1 MIISRTPFRI
11 SFFGGGTDY
20 PVWYK
25 ENGGSVINVSIDKY
39 CFINLREL
47 PPFFDYKYRLRYFMR
62 EEVNTLEEIKHPSI
76 RECLR
81 YLSIN
86 KNIDVVHHAD
96 LPAQSGL
103 GSSSTFTVGFLHAA
117 YALINKMPSKYQLA
131 LEAIEIEQKL
141 IGEAV
146 GSQDQT
152 VAAFGGLNRIDFGGY
167 RELSVTPLILKPE
180 RLNQFQDNLML
191 FFTGFSRNASSVAEK
206 QIELTPSK
214 ASELNIMA
222 DLCKEAEKVLI
233 ESTQSL
239 DDLGELLNEQW
250 KVKKSMSNLITNNDI
265 DEMYT
270 SAINAGALGGK
281 LLGAGGG
288 GFLLF
293 YVKQEKQELVKLALK
308 QILHVPFN
316 FDFSGSQI
324 VYYSHHGA

>member
-25 ENGGSVINVSIDKY
+25 ENEGRVINASIDKY

-47 PPFFDYKYRLRYFMR
+47 PPFFDYKYRLRYFIR
-62 EEVNTLEEIKHPSI
+62 EEVNSLGQIQHPSI

-81 YLSIN
+81 YLKIN
-86 KNIDVVHHAD
+86 KYIDLVHHAD

-103 GSSSTFTVGFLHAA
+103 GSSSTFTVGMLHAT

-131 LEAIEIEQKL
+131 VEAIEIEQNL
-141 IGEAV
+141 IGESV

-152 VAAFGGLNRIDFGGY
+152 IAAFGGLNRINFSGQ
-167 RELSVTPLILKPE
+167 RELTVTPLILQPE
-180 RLNQFQDNLML
+180 RLKQFQDHLML
-191 FFTGFSRNASSVAEK
+191 FYTGLSRNASDIAKE
-206 QIELTPSK
+206 QINVTPSK
-214 ASELNIMA
+214 SSELEAMI
-222 DLCKEAEKVLI
+222 DLCKEAEKSLV
-233 ESTQSL
+233 ES
-239 DDLGELLNEQW
+239 DIPIKEWGRLLNEQW
-250 KVKKSMSNLITNNDI
+250 KLKKSMSKLITNSEI
-265 DEMYT
+265 DHMYKKAMD
-270 SAINAGALGGK
+270 SGALGGK

-293 YVKQEKQELVKLALK
+293 LVEPEKHQLVKAALDGV
-308 QILHVPFN
+308 LHVPFK

-324 VYYSHHGA
+324 VYYSNHM